1 MKKSSALFLSILSL
15 ASVSLSSFAADAG
28 VLARVSD
35 TEVKIDDIRSSLENL
50 SPREQAALSANP
62 ALLNQAVRSLLARRV
77 VLNEALAQKWDK
89 NPAFT
94 AQLDK
99 LRENA
104 LIESYLQS
112 VSQPPAD
119 FPSEADLQA
128 VFEANRPALVAPR
141 QVRLAQIYIAA
152 PKTASQAEQDE
163 ARARL
168 DDVRKKLAQPGADFA
183 ALARVESDEKQSAA
197 SGGELGWLADGQIRP
212 EIRDAVTSLAPGG
225 VSEPVRLDD
234 GWHLLKA
241 LEVRETR
248 PLALDEVR
256 VQLVQRLRAE
266 RAQANRQN
274 YLTRLMEKNPVS
286 INELALSQVLAPAS
300 GQ

>member
-1 MKKSSALFLSILSL
+1 MKSAILILSL
-15 ASVSLSSFAADAG
+15 LSAFSLSTSAVADTG
-28 VLARVSD
+28 ILARVSD
-35 TEVKIDDIRSSLENL
+35 TEIKIDDVRSSLENL
-50 SPREQAALSANP
+50 SPREQATLAANP

-77 VLNEALAQKWDK
+77 VLNEALAQKWDRQ
-89 NPAFT
+89 PAFT
-94 AQLDK
+94 AQLEK

-104 LIESYLQS
+104 LIETYLQS

-128 VFEANRPALVAPR
+128 VYEANRAVLAAPR

-152 PKTASQAEQDE
+152 PKTASQAEQGE

-183 ALARVESDEKQSAA
+183 ALARAESDEKQSAA
-197 SGGELGWLADGQIRP
+197 NGGELGWLADGQIRP
-212 EIRDAVTSLAPGG
+212 EIRDTIKDLAAGQ

-241 LEVRETR
+241 LEIREAR
-248 PLALDEVR
+248 PLTLDEVR
-256 VQLVQRLRAE
+256 AQLAQSLRAE
-266 RAQANRQN
+266 RAQANRQT
-274 YLTRLMEKNPVS
+274 YLARLMEKNPVS
-286 INELALSQVLAPAS
+286 INELALSQVLAPVS